1 MRRLAPRLLAG
12 VCCFVRVLP
21 TVGKTRTIIQKRR
34 NRIVGIA
41 ERSVTDTA
49 P

>member
-12 VCCFVRVLP
+12 VWVLP